1 MFKKLTSRTDF
12 GFGEKQYQSDQFASR
27 NNKIKHLSVEES
39 ANFLFS
45 TNFRWILTYKYAEK
59 ENQVS
64 ESEQLFFTLI
74 SSEITYNVTN
84 KGVLNWKVSFVKNVF
99 NGNQNQSIAFEM
111 MDGLS
116 DGINFLTSLNIQT
129 NIGQNLQLNANYEG
143 RLSETSKMIHT
154 GNISLRAYF

>member
-1 MFKKLTSRTDF
+1 M
-12 GFGEKQYQSDQFASR
+12 
-27 NNKIKHLSVEES
+27 
-39 ANFLFS
+39 LFRS
-45 TNFRWILTYKYAEK
+45 SSNFRWILTYKYAEK